1 MLAVID
7 ERLPKACR
15 DSLCRLGFSL
25 LPLPPFP
32 RLSSPVASHP
42 DMLLLKIEDRLF
54 CHEEYYKIAKNEIQ
68 KILDTSGLSLCLTD
82 DAVSNSYPLDVS
94 LNLVFTG
101 NLLIGKKDTVAKK
114 VKEYAE
120 DCQIPVVSV
129 KQGYAKCSS
138 LVLENA
144 IVTADLGIETAAK
157 NAGLDTLRITNG
169 GVTLPPYPYGFLGG
183 ASGVCGKT
191 VFFCGSID
199 RHPDGASITAFC
211 RSHGY
216 EVISLSN
223 EPLFDAGTIL
233 FFDSI

>member
-7 ERLPKACR
+7 ERLPFSCR
-15 DSLCRLGFSL
+15 ASLEERGFFL
-25 LPLPPFP
+25 LALPPFP
-32 RLSSPVASHP
+32 CLSAPIASHP
-42 DMLLLKIEDRLF
+42 DMLLFRMDNRLF
-54 CHEEYYKIAKNEIQ
+54 CHEEYYKIAKGEID
-68 KILDTSGLSLCLTD
+68 KILNASGLLLCLTD
-82 DAVSNSYPLDVS
+82 DGVSADYPHDVS

-101 NLLIGKKDTVAKK
+101 NLLIGKSDTISKK

-120 DCQIPVVSV
+120 GRHIPILSV
-129 KQGYAKCSS
+129 KQGYSKCCSV
-138 LVLENA
+138 VLDHT
-144 IVTADLGIETAAK
+144 IITADTGIEAAASS
-157 NAGLDTLRITNG
+157 AGLDTLLVSSG
-169 GVTLPPYPYGFLGG
+169 DVTLPPYPYGFLGG

-233 FFDSI
+233 FFETI